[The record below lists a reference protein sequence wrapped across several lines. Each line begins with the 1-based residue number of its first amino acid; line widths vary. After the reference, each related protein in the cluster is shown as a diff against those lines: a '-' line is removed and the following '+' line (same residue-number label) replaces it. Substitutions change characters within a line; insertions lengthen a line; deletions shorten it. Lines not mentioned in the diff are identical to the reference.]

1 MSYYEKVYPSYL
13 RVPSIKQLRLYVL
26 KYQKGSILPILNM
39 FKFMVVLLTFVEI
52 CTRNMPCFQG
62 LSGCNESCTAY
73 NWIPYLR
80 THFEDALQQIPF

>member
-39 FKFMVVLLTFVEI
+39 FKFMVVLLT
-52 CTRNMPCFQG
+52 
-62 LSGCNESCTAY
+62 S
-73 NWIPYLR
+73 LR
-80 THFEDALQQIPF
+80 SAQETCLAFKDYRAAMNLARLIIGFHI